1 VTLDF
6 GYRLR
11 SVVTENLNLK
21 LMSLAFALLL
31 YSLVHGSQ
39 EAQRSLLLSV
49 VAVTPGDASN
59 RELATP
65 IPAQIRVTVRGPR
78 STLDDVHADDIGSV
92 QLDLR
97 GGNETRVTF
106 DPAMIPVP
114 PGLRIEQIDPPAIDL
129 TWEDRITRDVPV
141 EVGIVGTPASGFVV
155 KGVPL
160 SDPNLVRVRG
170 AKSAVMVIQ
179 HARADAFDVTGLTA
193 GKYTRQLAIDR
204 PPARLAYD
212 VPIVSASVEI
222 GREEVERQFTKVP
235 VAVLGHAS
243 AKAQPAEVDVR
254 LTCAPEIVRGLRPE
268 QIVPRVQA
276 TSAAEHGSDA
286 LPVELA
292 IDQCEVHLTPSTVIA
307 RW

>member
-1 VTLDF
+1 VPLDL

-11 SVVTENLNLK
+11 AIVTENMNLK
-21 LMSLAFALLL
+21 LMSLACALFL
-31 YSLVHGSQ
+31 YSVVHGSQ

-59 RELATP
+59 RELVTP
-65 IPAQIRVTVRGPR
+65 IPPQIRVTVRGPR
-78 STLDDVHADDIGSV
+78 TTLDDMHADDVGNV

-106 DPAMIPVP
+106 DPSTIPVP

-129 TWEDRITRDVPV
+129 TWEDRVTRDVPV
-141 EVGIVGTPASGFVV
+141 EVGIVGTPAPGFVV
-155 KGVPL
+155 KGVPVA
-160 SDPNLVRVRG
+160 DPNLVRARG
-170 AKSAVMVIQ
+170 AKSGVMVVQ

-204 PPARLAYD
+204 PTGRLTYD
-212 VPIVSASVEI
+212 VSSVSAIVEI
-222 GREEVERQFTKVP
+222 GREEVERLFTKVP
-235 VAVLGHAS
+235 VALLGHAN
-243 AKAQPAEVDVR
+243 AKSQPGEVDVR
-254 LTCAPEIVRGLRPE
+254 LTCPPEIVRGLRPE

-276 TSAAEHGSDA
+276 TASTEHGSEA